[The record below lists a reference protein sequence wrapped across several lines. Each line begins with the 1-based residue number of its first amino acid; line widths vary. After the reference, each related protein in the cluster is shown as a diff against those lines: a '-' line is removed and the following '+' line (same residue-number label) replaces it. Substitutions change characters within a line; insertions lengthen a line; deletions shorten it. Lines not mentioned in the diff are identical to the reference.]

1 MIILLKK
8 ILILLLLLIIS
19 FSIYTVLANL
29 YLDRQYEQDV
39 SSMQRRYTL
48 SDKLSIPNP
57 NSISIPSSLRRYIQS
72 SVPDH
77 RNLSTY
83 VNLNYSGKY
92 RKDKYGE
99 MYDFELKSFYNLK
112 NEEFISEWFID
123 ENRIIFNKLRE
134 VSIGEKQIYELK
146 YMGVKNNQEV
156 YGQSALPYLKSRM
169 IIDAA
174 YFPYYY
180 LASGSIDYKYM
191 SNNRTLLELNTAS
204 GKLNFILDFN
214 NQGVLTSITSDKF
227 NFDGNI
233 VRLKAY
239 YDNYIDYKNYN
250 LPASI
255 TVEIENNFDKY
266 VLYEA
271 NLDSVTYR

>member
-1 MIILLKK
+1 MLKK
-8 ILILLLLLIIS
+8 ILILVLLIIIS

-48 SDKLSIPNP
+48 SDNLSIPNP
-57 NSISIPSSLRRYIQS
+57 NSISIPSSLRRYIQAS
-72 SVPDH
+72 IPDH

-99 MYDFELKSFYNLK
+99 MFDFKVKSFYNLK
-112 NEEFISEWFID
+112 NEEFVSEWFID
-123 ENRIIFNKLRE
+123 ENRVTFNKLRE
-134 VSIGEKQIYELK
+134 VSIGDKQIYEFK
-146 YMGVKNNQEV
+146 YMGIKNNQEV
-156 YGQSALPYLKSRM
+156 YGQSALPFLKSRM
-169 IIDAA
+169 IIDAV

-180 LASGSIDYKYM
+180 LASGSIDYRYM
-191 SNNRTLLELNTAS
+191 SNNRTLLELNTTS
-204 GKLNFILDFN
+204 GKLNYVLDFN
-214 NQGVLTSITSDKF
+214 EQGKLISITTDEF
-227 NFDGNI
+227 NFDGNR
-233 VRLKAY
+233 VSLKAY
-239 YDNYIDYKNYN
+239 YDDYIDYKNYN